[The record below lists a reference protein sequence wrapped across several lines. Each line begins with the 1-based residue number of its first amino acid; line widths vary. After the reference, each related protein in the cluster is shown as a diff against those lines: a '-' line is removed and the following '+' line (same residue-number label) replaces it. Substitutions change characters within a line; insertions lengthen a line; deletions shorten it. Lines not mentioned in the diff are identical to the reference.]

1 MQFCIGVSITTKFDK
16 HTCELFIITCAQF
29 LYHTMLYSCEVM
41 YIYIYFN
48 LSVESYWI
56 SHQRSI

>member
-29 LYHTMLYSCEVM
+29 LYHTHE
-41 YIYIYFN
+41 N
-48 LSVESYWI
+48 LLC
-56 SHQRSI
+56 SILVKLCTSTFILICR